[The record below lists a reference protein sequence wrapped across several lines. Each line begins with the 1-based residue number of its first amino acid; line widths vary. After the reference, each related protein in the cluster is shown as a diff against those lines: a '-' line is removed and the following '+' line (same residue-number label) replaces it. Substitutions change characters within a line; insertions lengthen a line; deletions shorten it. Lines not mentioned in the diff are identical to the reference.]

1 MPRLFHPATAVL
13 IICAGTFGP
22 FSGIWAAENPAT
34 RGNGPIPDTTGL
46 SPKYLPAY
54 RHLID
59 GISWAGHADSE
70 LFSNLSGGIRRG
82 SEGNLAGQIGGEYD
96 TEQAGL
102 WKGGKFSLSLMGI
115 YSSKVQQNYSGDIQ
129 TASNI
134 WAPDAIRFY
143 DAAFRQR
150 WTDWLNT
157 RVGYMDVNYYFDVTA
172 NALQLINSSFGI
184 TPTMTVNVPGT
195 ATYPYSGLGFLVGIH
210 NEHLSSKVAVFQG
223 DPQHQTSAFDRG
235 YMALWEGGLHWG
247 KKDDEDLEDN
257 TDNYG
262 RYILKIGGWH
272 YQQSNPD
279 LYGLSP
285 TTSGIYAVAEG
296 NWDLSGERE
305 LGAFIQMGGAPQNFN
320 PVPWYLGIG
329 LRLGH
334 PFASRPDDSLSVGM
348 AKAWLRSGPVA
359 DALGVKPADI
369 RGAETSYELTYV
381 AKLTE
386 HVSLQP
392 DLQYIQHPN
401 GYYPDSTVGLL
412 RVHVEFF

>member
-1 MPRLFHPATAVL
+1 MPLLSRPTTVVLLSCASVLGSVSDAWAVDGPAS
-13 IICAGTFGP
+13 
-22 FSGIWAAENPAT
+22 SGE
-34 RGNGPIPDTTGL
+34 GPIPNISGI
-46 SPKYLPAY
+46 SPKYLAAY
-54 RHLID
+54 NHITE
-59 GISWAGHADSE
+59 GVSWAGHVDSE
-70 LFSNLSGGIRRG
+70 LSTNLLGGIKQG
-82 SEGNLAGQIGGEYD
+82 SEGNVVGQFGLKYD
-96 TEQAGL
+96 MEKAGL
-102 WKGGKFSLSLMGI
+102 WKGGKFTLSLIGI
-115 YSSKVQQNYSGDIQ
+115 YSSGVQQNHSGDIQ

-134 WAPDAIRFY
+134 WAPDAVRFY

-150 WTDWLNT
+150 WTDWINT

-247 KKDDEDLEDN
+247 KKEDEDLENNAD
-257 TDNYG
+257 DYG
-262 RYILKIGGWH
+262 EYVLKMGAWH

-279 LYGLSP
+279 RYGLSP

-296 NWDLSGERE
+296 NWGLSGERE
-305 LGAFIQMGGAPQNFN
+305 LGAFIQMGGAPQNLN
-320 PVPWYLGIG
+320 PVPWYLGLG

-334 PFASRPDDSLSVGM
+334 PFPSRPDDSLSVGM
-348 AKAWLRSGPVA
+348 AMAWLRSGPVA
-359 DALGVKPADI
+359 EALGVEPADI

-401 GYYPDSTVGLL
+401 GYYPDSTVGIL

>member
-1 MPRLFHPATAVL
+1 MSRLFHPTAAVL
-13 IICAGTFGP
+13 VICAGTFVP
-22 FSGIWAAENPAT
+22 FSDVLAVAAQ
-34 RGNGPIPDTTGL
+34 GNGPVSNVPGL

-54 RHLID
+54 HHLTD

-70 LFSNLSGGIRRG
+70 LFSNLAGGIRRG
-82 SEGNLAGQIGGEYD
+82 GVAHIAGQFGAEYD
-96 TEQAGL
+96 TEKADL

-115 YSSKVQQNYSGDIQ
+115 YSSGVQQNYSGDIQ

-134 WAPDAIRFY
+134 WAPDAVRFY

-172 NALQLINSSFGI
+172 NALQLINSSFGM

-195 ATYPYSGLGFLVGIH
+195 ATYPYSGLGFLVGTH
-210 NEHLSSKVAVFQG
+210 SEHLSSKVALFQG

-247 KKDDEDLEDN
+247 KEEEDDLEDSS
-257 TDNYG
+257 DNYG
-262 RYILKIGGWH
+262 QYILKAGAWH
-272 YQQSNPD
+272 YQPSNPD
-279 LYGLSP
+279 RYGLSP
-285 TTSGIYAVAEG
+285 TTSGVYAVAEG
-296 NWDLSGERE
+296 NWSLPGERR
-305 LGAFIQMGGAPQNFN
+305 LGVFVQMGGAPQDIN
-320 PVPWYLGIG
+320 PVPWYLGLG

-334 PFASRPDDSLSVGM
+334 PFAGRPDDSLSIGM
-348 AKAWLRSGPVA
+348 ARAWLRPGPVA
-359 DALGVKPADI
+359 EGLGVETTAI
-369 RGAETSYELTYV
+369 RNAETAYELTYV

-386 HVSLQP
+386 HLSLQP

-401 GYYPDSTVGLL
+401 GHFPDATVGML
-412 RVHVEFF
+412 RLHVEFF